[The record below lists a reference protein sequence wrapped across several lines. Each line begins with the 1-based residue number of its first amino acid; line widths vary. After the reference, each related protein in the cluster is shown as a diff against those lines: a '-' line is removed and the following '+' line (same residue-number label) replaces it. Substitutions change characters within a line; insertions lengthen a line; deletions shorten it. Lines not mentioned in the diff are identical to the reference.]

1 MALGFADLMRN
12 TFTGRSASAGIQEDP
27 MLTRRNLTTFAA
39 AAAAIPGV
47 AAARAPGR
55 TGKDPIRDMI
65 VINSLGGLEDPN
77 KTDLDADAPLSRRV
91 IDDAFASGLT
101 ATNWTLGYVSGKDE
115 PFEATVRDLVRFD
128 GVMREHA
135 DRLTK
140 VLTAADIRRAKADHK
155 VGVIYGFQNAAMM
168 GDRADRVDLFAD
180 MGVRVVQLTYNL
192 QNPLGGGSVASA
204 DIPLTAFGREVIDRL
219 NARRVIVDLS
229 HSGQRTCLDAARH
242 AKAPICISHTGCRAL
257 NDVPRNKTDEELRL
271 VAEKGGYVG
280 IYFMPFLADRQ
291 ITSEDV
297 CRHIEHAIKVCGEDA
312 VGIGTDGGVTGIDD
326 LETWK
331 KAFAA
336 QINRRRAIGISAP
349 GERPDSYTFA
359 IDMFGPDQFRI
370 LARKLAERGHS
381 PRRIE
386 KVLGLN
392 FMRYAQEIWG
402 A

>member
-1 MALGFADLMRN
+1 
-12 TFTGRSASAGIQEDP
+12 

-39 AAAAIPGV
+39 ATALVPSLAAPEFAAAQV
-47 AAARAPGR
+47 SRSK
-55 TGKDPIRDMI
+55 GKDPLRDLI

-77 KTDLDADAPLSRRV
+77 KSDLDADAPLGRRV
-91 IDDAFASGLT
+91 IDDAIASGMT
-101 ATNWTLGYVSGKDE
+101 ATNWTLGYVSGEAE
-115 PFEATVRDLVRFD
+115 PFEATVRDVVHFD
-128 GVMREHA
+128 GVLRDNAKH
-135 DRLTK
+135 LTK
-140 VLTAADIRRAKADHK
+140 VLTAADIRRAKAEGK
-155 VGVIYGFQNAAMM
+155 IGVIYGFQNAAMM

-192 QNPLGGGSVASA
+192 KNQLGGGSVAPG

-229 HSGQRTCLDAARH
+229 HSGQQTCLDAARH
-242 AKAPICISHTGCRAL
+242 TKAPICISHTGCRAL

-291 ITSEDV
+291 ITSDDV

-326 LETWK
+326 LESWK
-331 KAFAA
+331 RAFAA
-336 QINRRRAIGISAP
+336 QINRRRAMGISAP
-349 GERPDSYTFA
+349 GERPDSYIFA

-381 PRRIE
+381 QRRIE
-386 KVLGLN
+386 KILGLN
-392 FMRYAQEIWG
+392 FLRFAGEVWG

>member
-1 MALGFADLMRN
+1 
-12 TFTGRSASAGIQEDP
+12 
-27 MLTRRNLTTFAA
+27 MLTRRHLTTLAA
-39 AAAAIPGV
+39 AAAL
-47 AAARAPGR
+47 APGLATAQAPR
-55 TGKDPIRDMI
+55 FKGKDPLRDLI

-77 KTDLDADAPLSRRV
+77 TSDLDAGAPISRRV
-91 IDDAFASGLT
+91 LDDAMASGLT
-101 ATNWTLGYVSGKDE
+101 ATNWTIGYVSGQAD
-115 PFEATVRDLVRFD
+115 PFETSVREIVQFD
-128 GVMREHA
+128 GMIRDHS
-135 DRLTK
+135 DKLLK
-140 VLTAADIRRAKADHK
+140 VLTTADIRRAKAQKK

-168 GDRADRVDLFAD
+168 GDKADRVDLFAD
-180 MGVRVVQLTYNL
+180 MGVKVIQLTYNPRN
-192 QNPLGGGSVASA
+192 QLGGGSVASG

-219 NARRVIVDLS
+219 NAKRVIVDLS
-229 HSGQRTCLDAARH
+229 HSGERTCLDAARH
-242 AKAPICISHTGCRAL
+242 SKAPICVSHTGCRAL

-291 ITSEDV
+291 ITSDDV

-326 LETWK
+326 LERWK

-336 QINRRRAIGISAP
+336 QINRRRAQGVSAP
-349 GERPDSYTFA
+349 GERPDSYIFA

-386 KVLGLN
+386 KILGLN
-392 FMRYAQEIWG
+392 FLRYAHDVWG

>member
-1 MALGFADLMRN
+1 
-12 TFTGRSASAGIQEDP
+12 
-27 MLTRRNLTTFAA
+27 MLTRRNLTTLAA
-39 AAAAIPGV
+39 AVAAVPGLAAPTSAAAQAP
-47 AAARAPGR
+47 RAK
-55 TGKDPIRDMI
+55 GKDPLRDMI

-77 KTDLDADAPLSRRV
+77 KPDLDADAPLEKRV

-128 GVMREHA
+128 GVIRDHA

-140 VLTAADIRRAKADHK
+140 VLTAADIRRAKAEHK
-155 VGVIYGFQNAAMM
+155 VGVIYGFQNAAML
-168 GDRADRVDLFAD
+168 GDRVERVDLFAD
-180 MGVRVVQLTYNL
+180 MGVRVIQLTYNP
-192 QNPLGGGSVASA
+192 QNQLGGGSVAA
-204 DIPLTAFGREVIDRL
+204 GDIPLTAFGRDVIDRL

-229 HSGQRTCLDAARH
+229 HSGQQTCLDAARH
-242 AKAPICISHTGCRAL
+242 AKAPICITHTGCRAL
-257 NDVPRNKTDEELRL
+257 NDLPRNKTDEELRL

-297 CRHIEHAIKVCGEDA
+297 CRHLEHAIKVCGEDA

-326 LETWK
+326 LESWK

-336 QINRRRAIGISAP
+336 QINRRRAMGVSAP

-386 KVLGLN
+386 KILGLN
-392 FMRYAQEIWG
+392 FLRYSGDIWG
-402 A
+402 G

>member
-1 MALGFADLMRN
+1 
-12 TFTGRSASAGIQEDP
+12 
-27 MLTRRNLTTFAA
+27 MLTRRNLTTLAA
-39 AAAAIPGV
+39 AAAATPLFGAPSL
-47 AAARAPGR
+47 AAAQAPR
-55 TGKDPIRDMI
+55 FKGKDPLRDLI

-77 KTDLDADAPLSRRV
+77 TSDLDAGAPISRRV
-91 IDDAFASGLT
+91 LDDAIASGMT
-101 ATNWTLGYVSGKDE
+101 ATNWTIGYVSGKSD
-115 PFEATVRDLVRFD
+115 PFATSVREIVQFD
-128 GVMREHA
+128 GMIRDHS
-135 DRLTK
+135 DKLLK
-140 VLTAADIRRAKADHK
+140 VLTTADIRHAKAQK
-155 VGVIYGFQNAAMM
+155 KIGVIYGFQNAAMM

-180 MGVRVVQLTYNL
+180 MGVKVIQLTYNPEN
-192 QNPLGGGSVASA
+192 QLGGGSVASG

-229 HSGQRTCLDAARH
+229 HSGERTCLDAARH
-242 AKAPICISHTGCRAL
+242 SKAPICVSHTGCRAL

-312 VGIGTDGGVTGIDD
+312 VGIGTDGGVTAIDD
-326 LETWK
+326 LERWK

-336 QINRRRAIGISAP
+336 QINRRRAQGVSAP
-349 GERPDSYTFA
+349 GERPDSYIFA

-370 LARKLAERGHS
+370 LADRLAQRGHK
-381 PRRIE
+381 RRVIE
-386 KVLGLN
+386 KVLGTNFLN
-392 FMRYAQEIWG
+392 YAHRVWG

>member
-1 MALGFADLMRN
+1 
-12 TFTGRSASAGIQEDP
+12 
-27 MLTRRNLTTFAA
+27 MLTRRNLTTLAA
-39 AAAAIPGV
+39 AAAATPLFGAPSL
-47 AAARAPGR
+47 AAAQAPR
-55 TGKDPIRDMI
+55 FKGKDPLRDLI

-77 KTDLDADAPLSRRV
+77 TSDLDAGAPISRRV
-91 IDDAFASGLT
+91 LDDAIASGMT
-101 ATNWTLGYVSGKDE
+101 ATNWTIGYVSGKSD
-115 PFEATVRDLVRFD
+115 PFETSVREIVQFD
-128 GVMREHA
+128 GMIRDHS
-135 DRLTK
+135 DKLLK
-140 VLTAADIRRAKADHK
+140 VLTTADIRRAKAQK
-155 VGVIYGFQNAAMM
+155 KIGVIYGFQNAAMM

-180 MGVRVVQLTYNL
+180 MGVKVIQLTYNPEN
-192 QNPLGGGSVASA
+192 QLGGGSVASG

-229 HSGQRTCLDAARH
+229 HSGERTCLDAARH
-242 AKAPICISHTGCRAL
+242 SKAPICVSHTGCRAL

-312 VGIGTDGGVTGIDD
+312 VGIGTDGGVTAIDD
-326 LETWK
+326 LERWK

-336 QINRRRAIGISAP
+336 QINRRRAQGVSAP
-349 GERPDSYTFA
+349 GERPDSYIFA

-370 LARKLAERGHS
+370 LADRLAQRGHK
-381 PRRIE
+381 RRVIE
-386 KVLGLN
+386 KVLGTNFLN
-392 FMRYAQEIWG
+392 YAHRVWG

>member
-1 MALGFADLMRN
+1 M
-12 TFTGRSASAGIQEDP
+12 I
-27 MLTRRNLTTFAA
+27 TRRNLA
-39 AAAAIPGV
+39 V
-47 AAARAPGR
+47 AAATAAAMPGLLGASRAAAQAPR
-55 TGKDPIRDMI
+55 FQGKDPLRDLI

-77 KTDLDADAPLSRRV
+77 TSDLDADAPISARV
-91 IDDAFASGLT
+91 LNDAAASGLT
-101 ATNWTLGYVSGKDE
+101 ATNWTLGYVSGKAD
-115 PFEATVRDLVRFD
+115 PFEATVRDVVRFD
-128 GVMREHA
+128 GVIRDHS
-135 DRLTK
+135 DKLLK
-140 VLTAADIRRAKADHK
+140 VLTTADILRAKAQKK

-168 GDRADRVDLFAD
+168 GDKADRVDLFAD
-180 MGVRVVQLTYNL
+180 MGVRVIQLTYNPEN
-192 QNPLGGGSVASA
+192 QLGGGSVASG

-219 NARRVIVDLS
+219 NANRVIVDLS
-229 HSGQRTCLDAARH
+229 HSGERTCLDAARH
-242 AKAPICISHTGCRAL
+242 SKAPICVSHTGCRAL

-271 VAEKGGYVG
+271 VAQKGGYVG

-326 LETWK
+326 LERWK

-336 QINRRRAIGISAP
+336 QINNRRALGISAP
-349 GERPDSYTFA
+349 GERPDSYIFA

-370 LARKLAERGHS
+370 LARKLAERGHP

-386 KVLGLN
+386 KILGGN
-392 FMRYAQEIWG
+392 FLRFAKEIWG

>member
-1 MALGFADLMRN
+1 M
-12 TFTGRSASAGIQEDP
+12 I
-27 MLTRRNLTTFAA
+27 TRRNLA
-39 AAAAIPGV
+39 V
-47 AAARAPGR
+47 AAATAVAMPGLLGASRAAAQAPR
-55 TGKDPIRDMI
+55 FQGKDPLRDLI

-77 KTDLDADAPLSRRV
+77 TSDLDAGAPISRRV
-91 IDDAFASGLT
+91 LDDARASGLT
-101 ATNWTLGYVSGKDE
+101 ATNWTIGYVSGKSD
-115 PFEATVRDLVRFD
+115 PFESSVRDVVQFD
-128 GVMREHA
+128 GMIRDHS
-135 DRLTK
+135 DRLLK
-140 VLTAADIRRAKADHK
+140 VLTTADILRAKAQKK

-168 GDRADRVDLFAD
+168 GDKADRVDLFAD
-180 MGVRVVQLTYNL
+180 MGVRVIQLTYNPEN
-192 QNPLGGGSVASA
+192 QLGGGSVASG

-229 HSGQRTCLDAARH
+229 HSGERTCLDAARH
-242 AKAPICISHTGCRAL
+242 SKAPICVSHTGCRAL

-271 VAEKGGYVG
+271 VAQKGGYVG

-326 LETWK
+326 LERWK

-336 QINRRRAIGISAP
+336 QINNRRALGISAP
-349 GERPDSYTFA
+349 GERPDSYIFA

-370 LARKLAERGHS
+370 LARKLAERGHP

-386 KVLGLN
+386 KILGGN
-392 FMRYAQEIWG
+392 FLRFAKEIWG

>member
-1 MALGFADLMRN
+1 
-12 TFTGRSASAGIQEDP
+12 
-27 MLTRRNLTTFAA
+27 MLTRRTLTTLAA
-39 AAAAIPGV
+39 AVATVPGLAAPARAAAQVP
-47 AAARAPGR
+47 RFQ
-55 TGKDPIRDMI
+55 GKDPLRDMI

-77 KTDLDADAPLSRRV
+77 KPDLDSDAPLERRV

-115 PFEATVRDLVRFD
+115 PFEASVRDLVRFD
-128 GVMREHA
+128 GVIRDHA

-140 VLTAADIRRAKADHK
+140 VLTAADIRRAKSERK
-155 VGVIYGFQNAAMM
+155 IGVIYGFQNAAML
-168 GDRADRVDLFAD
+168 GDRVERVDLFAD
-180 MGVRVVQLTYNL
+180 MGVRVIQLTYNP
-192 QNPLGGGSVASA
+192 QNQLGGGSVASG
-204 DIPLTAFGREVIDRL
+204 DIPLTAFGRDVIDRL

-242 AKAPICISHTGCRAL
+242 AKAPICITHTGCRAL
-257 NDVPRNKTDEELRL
+257 NDLPRNKTDEELRL

-326 LETWK
+326 LESWK

-336 QINRRRAIGISAP
+336 QINRRRAMGVSAP

-370 LARKLAERGHS
+370 LARKLAERGHP

-386 KVLGLN
+386 KILGLN
-392 FMRYAQEIWG
+392 FLRYAGEVWG
-402 A
+402 G